1 MITSEP
7 NRPIPTTVL
16 NLAALLGAVLLLA
29 GCGGGAGGKSNEG
42 FLAGLESH
50 GITVTAPQPE
60 PPGILEV
67 SSTVY
72 QVPGGILHVFTF
84 ADGQAAKIA
93 AARVEPDGYTVR
105 STMGINQAV
114 DWSAPP
120 HWYRSGR
127 GVAVYLGS
135 SSNVSDA
142 LTEIAGPQFA
152 GT

>member
-1 MITSEP
+1 MITG
-7 NRPIPTTVL
+7 RRIPTTFVRR
-16 NLAALLGAVLLLA
+16 ATLLGAVLLLA
-29 GCGGGAGGKSNEG
+29 GCGGGGGGGKSNEG

-50 GITVTAPQPE
+50 GIDVTAPQPE

-72 QVPGGILHVFTF
+72 QLPGGVLHVFTF
-84 ADGQAAKIA
+84 PDGQAAKTA
-93 AARVEPDGYTVR
+93 AARVQPGGYMVQN
-105 STMGINQAV
+105 TMGINQAV

-127 GVAVYLGS
+127 GLAVYLGS
-135 SSNVSDA
+135 SSKVTDA

-152 GT
+152 GA

>member
-1 MITSEP
+1 MITG
-7 NRPIPTTVL
+7 RRIPTTFL
-16 NLAALLGAVLLLA
+16 RRATLLGTVVLLA
-29 GCGGGAGGKSNEG
+29 GCGGGGGTSNEG

-50 GITVTAPQPE
+50 GIDVRAPEPE

-72 QVPGGILHVFTF
+72 KLPGGILHVFTF
-84 ADGQAAKIA
+84 PDGQAAKIA
-93 AARVEPDGYTVR
+93 AARVEPDGYTVQN
-105 STMGINQAV
+105 TAGINQAV

-135 SSNVSDA
+135 SSTVTDA

-152 GT
+152 GA

>member
-1 MITSEP
+1 MVTR
-7 NRPIPTTVL
+7 RPIPTTFSRR
-16 NLAALLGAVLLLA
+16 AALLCAVLLLA
-29 GCGGGAGGKSNEG
+29 GCGGGGGGKSNEG
-42 FLAGLESH
+42 FLAGLEDH
-50 GITVTAPQPE
+50 GIVATSPQPE

-84 ADGQAAKIA
+84 PDGQAAKTA
-93 AARVEPDGYTVR
+93 AARVQPTGYMVR
-105 STMGINQAV
+105 NTAGVNQAV

-127 GVAVYLGS
+127 GIAVYLGS
-135 SSNVSDA
+135 SSKVTDA

-152 GT
+152 GA

>member
-1 MITSEP
+1 M
-7 NRPIPTTVL
+7 RR
-16 NLAALLGAVLLLA
+16 AALLGAVVILA
-29 GCGGGAGGKSNEG
+29 GCGGGGGGKSNEG
-42 FLAGLESH
+42 FLAGLENH
-50 GITVTAPQPE
+50 GVTVTAPQPE

-72 QVPGGILHVFTF
+72 QVPGGSLHVFTF
-84 ADGQAAKIA
+84 PDGQAAKIA
-93 AARVEPDGYTVR
+93 AARVQPDGYTVQN
-105 STMGINQAV
+105 TTGINQAV

-135 SSNVSDA
+135 SSKVTDA

-152 GT
+152 GA